1 MSSPDQVHVQVV
13 IAVAVHAEPC
23 RCRVE
28 IGTSSADSATCVAA
42 AFSSSR
48 SCRLV
53 PGIGTIHGCWAS
65 SHAGASCP
73 GVAPFTWASW
83 ACSTSAWL
91 AARFS
96 AVNLGMVAWISPS
109 VNSVAGFTVPVR
121 KPLAERAER
130 DEADAPLGAGGQVFG
145 LGVAGPQRLLAL
157 DRRHWVYRAE
167 PGSPWHDSLRLLAS
181 WAATSRHGSATES
194 GPVSRAQP

>member
-1 MSSPDQVHVQVV
+1 MKPSVARAIGRARKPVHVVVSSPDQVHVQVV

-23 RCRVE
+23 RRDVE

-65 SHAGASCP
+65 SHASATCP
-73 GVAPFTWASW
+73 GAAPFTWVNW
-83 ACSTSAWL
+83 ATSSTSAWL

-96 AVNLGMVAWISPS
+96 AVNLGMVARISPS
-109 VNSVAGFTVPVR
+109 VNSVAG
-121 KPLAERAER
+121 
-130 DEADAPLGAGGQVFG
+130 
-145 LGVAGPQRLLAL
+145 
-157 DRRHWVYRAE
+157 
-167 PGSPWHDSLRLLAS
+167 SPCR
-181 WAATSRHGSATES
+181 
-194 GPVSRAQP
+194 